1 MITNTM
7 SLSMVTE
14 FFFKYTKHM
23 QKLTEKYITAC
34 IEIVLGILFLV
45 KNSIPWVILYFEI
58 LLFALSE
65 PIFWTLSLCFNY
77 KPVDTTDIPM
87 ILLNVFLAGMMI
99 SRPQHFMKYIYL
111 LLGFWLLCRTLLSFI
126 DVYVLRT
133 DKQAGA
139 GFRFLQGCFS
149 LFLGIALLF
158 QNFPLLSFFTGGFF
172 LFEGLRNFLETYS
185 FQHPDSFIGRHC
197 HFSVSAPLF
206 LSALYPIHTYV
217 SLNALHTDSSDE
229 NANAD
234 LWIHLYIRGKGFESL
249 GHMDISYQ
257 GTIYSYGCHDPLHRT
272 LGGSLGDG
280 VLIEADEKE
289 FLNISSEKDEK
300 MIISYGLQLSEDDR
314 KRFETNLQKLK
325 ERTVPWHC
333 AYETDHKS
341 EDYASR
347 VYKATHCKLY
357 KFTSGKFKTYFV
369 ATTNCVLLADSLI
382 HTRDFKLV
390 SPTGMITPGSYL
402 AFLDQAYHQNTK
414 VIARTLRKVSI

>member
-1 MITNTM
+1 
-7 SLSMVTE
+7 
-14 FFFKYTKHM
+14 M

-217 SLNALHTDSSDE
+217 SL
-229 NANAD
+229 
-234 LWIHLYIRGKGFESL
+234 
-249 GHMDISYQ
+249 
-257 GTIYSYGCHDPLHRT
+257 
-272 LGGSLGDG
+272 
-280 VLIEADEKE
+280 
-289 FLNISSEKDEK
+289 
-300 MIISYGLQLSEDDR
+300 
-314 KRFETNLQKLK
+314 
-325 ERTVPWHC
+325 
-333 AYETDHKS
+333 
-341 EDYASR
+341 
-347 VYKATHCKLY
+347 
-357 KFTSGKFKTYFV
+357 
-369 ATTNCVLLADSLI
+369 
-382 HTRDFKLV
+382 
-390 SPTGMITPGSYL
+390 
-402 AFLDQAYHQNTK
+402 
-414 VIARTLRKVSI
+414 